1 MIKAVTFDLDGTLI
15 QLPIDYKRLF
25 QEFQKIMKTDKINPI
40 AKTVSKTDNG
50 SRAQLFKVWDNAELA
65 ASKKM
70 TTNEEGMTVYRKNLE
85 KPKALVTMQG
95 RKLVAII
102 AEQLELSFDVVITR
116 EDSLNREK
124 QLKKAAE
131 KLDVKIQNILFVGN
145 TEDDALAAERAGCQ
159 FSKVK

>member
-40 AKTVSKTDNG
+40 AKTVSKTDNA

-131 KLDVKIQNILFVGN
+131 KLNVKIQNILFVGN

>member
-1 MIKAVTFDLDGTLI
+1 LIKAVTFDLDGTLI

-40 AKTVSKTDNG
+40 AKTVSKTGNA

-65 ASKKM
+65 ASKKI

-95 RKLVAII
+95 RKLVATIV
-102 AEQLELSFDVVITR
+102 EQLELSFDVVITR

-131 KLDVKIQNILFVGN
+131 KLNVKIQNILFVGN